1 MRKLLSLM
9 LIVLIGALLVV
20 SCNDSPTPTPPSPSD
35 PTYTPTLTSY
45 NAKEVFEKDITLEK
59 AKESGFFGTLKYMD
73 AKGNFTTVVVKDS
86 TDVKI
91 DGFNTATTTG
101 DDEVRTLTFQY
112 KGLSVTTKYKVYALE
127 IPAVKGTFVIGKN
140 TTLTLDTVKDKAHA
154 TITTYD
160 NFMCFYNHMW
170 TDAKTGVHERTV
182 DVTYGFIADTSN
194 VKIIIDG
201 SAYRADGKGGLEHY
215 VQDVD
220 ILEPSFDT
228 VYISTEKFDSR
239 SITQEV
245 VRGKWLAF
253 QAYDLGNVPI
263 AKPEDY
269 CWKFYLLTDEQKDEK
284 LPENPTFQINSD
296 KLSFDVSGVY
306 VDKKTDLEIPT
317 YAKNFQAGPSRDSS
331 YTEFKGLHVVS
342 YSDDNW
348 KGYSCTLVERITYK

>member
-1 MRKLLSLM
+1 M

-45 NAKEVFEKDITLEK
+45 NAKEVFEKDITPEK

-73 AKGNFTTVVVKDS
+73 AKGNFTTVVVKES

-140 TTLTLDTVKDKAHA
+140 TTLTLDTVKTPDSA

-160 NFMCFYNHMW
+160 NFMVFYNYMW
-170 TDAKTGVHERTV
+170 TGDPDNPPEGVTV
-182 DVTYGFIADTSN
+182 KPVAVKYGFIADTSN
-194 VKIIIDG
+194 VKIVIDG

-228 VYISTEKFDSR
+228 VY
-239 SITQEV
+239 
-245 VRGKWLAF
+245 
-253 QAYDLGNVPI
+253 
-263 AKPEDY
+263 
-269 CWKFYLLTDEQKDEK
+269 
-284 LPENPTFQINSD
+284 
-296 KLSFDVSGVY
+296 
-306 VDKKTDLEIPT
+306 
-317 YAKNFQAGPSRDSS
+317 
-331 YTEFKGLHVVS
+331 
-342 YSDDNW
+342 
-348 KGYSCTLVERITYK
+348 

>member
-20 SCNDSPTPTPPSPSD
+20 SCNNSPTPTPPSPSD

-45 NAKEVFEKDITLEK
+45 NVKEVFAQGI
-59 AKESGFFGTLKYMD
+59 KENDARSQGFFGSLKYMD
-73 AKGNFTTVVVKDS
+73 AKGNVSTVSVKDS
-86 TDVKI
+86 ADVTIKGFYTD
-91 DGFNTATTTG
+91 TATG
-101 DDEVRTLTFQY
+101 EDEVRTLVFQY
-112 KGLSVTTKYKVYALE
+112 KGLSVTAKYKVYTLE

-140 TTLTLDTVKDKAHA
+140 TTLTLDTVKTPYSA

-182 DVTYGFIADTSN
+182 DVKYGFIADTSN
-194 VKIIIDG
+194 VKIVIDG

-228 VYISTEKFDSR
+228 VYISTEKFDKR
-239 SITQEV
+239 SSTQKV
-245 VRGKWLAF
+245 VQDKWLAF
-253 QAYDLGNVPI
+253 KAYDKGHTTI
-263 AKPEDY
+263 EKPEDY
-269 CWKFYLLTDEQKDEK
+269 CWKFYLLDERTD
-284 LPENPTFQINSD
+284 PIPATPTFQINSD

-306 VDKKTDLEIPT
+306 VDKKTDLGIPT
-317 YAKNFQAGPSRDSS
+317 YARNFQAGPNRDSS

-342 YSDDNW
+342 YADDNW
-348 KGYSCTLVERITYK
+348 NGYSCTLVLRNDPT

>member
-1 MRKLLSLM
+1 M

-20 SCNDSPTPTPPSPSD
+20 SCNDSPTPTPPTPSD

-45 NAKEVFEKDITLEK
+45 NVKEVFAQGITEND
-59 AKESGFFGTLKYMD
+59 ARSQGFFGSLKYMD
-73 AKGNFTTVVVKDS
+73 AKGNVSTVSVKESSDVTIKGFL
-86 TDVKI
+86 TD
-91 DGFNTATTTG
+91 TATG
-101 DDEVRTLTFQY
+101 EDEVRTLVLQY
-112 KGLSVTTKYKVYALE
+112 KGLSVTAKYKVYKLE

-140 TTLTLDTVKDKAHA
+140 TTLTLDTVKTPYSA
-154 TITTYD
+154 TITTYE
-160 NFMCFYNHMW
+160 NFMVFYNYMW
-170 TDAKTGVHERTV
+170 TGDPDNPPEGVTVKTVA
-182 DVTYGFIADTSN
+182 VTYGFIADTSN
-194 VKIIIDG
+194 VKIIVDG
-201 SAYRADGKGGLEHY
+201 SYYRPDGTGGLEHY
-215 VQDVD
+215 IQDVD

-269 CWKFYLLTDEQKDEK
+269 CWKFYLLEDADKDKK

-306 VDKKTDLEIPT
+306 VDKKTDLGDPTST
-317 YAKNFQAGPSRDSS
+317 YARNFQAGPSRDSS

-342 YSDDNW
+342 YADEEW
-348 KGYSCTLVERITYK
+348 KGYSCTLVLRNDPT